1 MKFELTILGC
11 GGAIPTLERN
21 PTSQYLNIQ
30 DRHFLIDCGEG
41 FQIQLRK
48 YKCKFSKIDHIF
60 ISHLHGDH
68 FLGLFGYLSTLSL
81 LGRTT
86 PINIYAPKDLLN
98 LINAHNEI
106 SGKNYNFD
114 LNFNALNFK
123 GSTKI
128 YEDKILEIF
137 SFPVNHSVPCCGF
150 LFQEKKSQRNI
161 IKAKIKDL
169 GLGIGDIKKL
179 KNRENCVVD
188 GRSIEYK
195 EVTVSGNKARSYA
208 YCADTKYDEKI
219 IPFIKDVDVL
229 YHESTF
235 LEELKNKA
243 SKTKH
248 STPNQAAK
256 IALNANSKML
266 ILGHF
271 SARYDN
277 VEKFVLE
284 ASSIFK
290 NTVAAYDGYKY
301 QIQNLSN

>member
-98 LINAHNEI
+98 LINGHNEI

-114 LNFNALNFK
+114 VNFNALNFK
-123 GSTKI
+123 ESTKI

-188 GRSIEYK
+188 GRSIKYK

-277 VEKFVLE
+277 VEKFVQE